1 MEQPQFRA
9 AFMAAG
15 NVYFLTVIVCP
26 DILNISPGS
35 VGRMC
40 NEGLAGQKKMSVR
53 GSIAHDTM

>member
-1 MEQPQFRA
+1 MEQPKFRA

-40 NEGLAGQKKMSVR
+40 NEG
-53 GSIAHDTM
+53 